1 MAAKSIFANVG
12 TAIAF
17 LLVCALGYVIFLADD
32 IEVQF
37 TETQVAEQ
45 IEAQLPLTFTKAGL
59 EIIVRD
65 ADVDFLTEN
74 AVRIR
79 ADADVSG
86 YGLAGSAIADMT
98 TSITYRDG
106 DFFLTSVA
114 FDDIKFIQDAA
125 TEEKLEDGNSVA
137 RGLFNTMR
145 DAIADGETGVG
156 AALDRVADR
165 AMDNI
170 IPIGK
175 DALETVITHIPIYSL
190 NGKDYKQTV
199 AAMALAS
206 LTFDDTSVIATL
218 SPAQLVVKILMGI
231 ALVGLA
237 GILAFG
243 FVFGGGRGFW
253 GW

>member
-1 MAAKSIFANVG
+1 MHRVYG
-12 TAIAF
+12 DR
-17 LLVCALGYVIFLADD
+17 LVNETDSGRFDEMVARISRNFFED
-32 IEVQF
+32 IDNDELHK
-37 TETQVAEQ
+37 
-45 IEAQLPLTFTKAGL
+45 LPLTFTKVGL

-165 AMDNI
+165 AMDPLKNS
-170 IPIGK
+170 P
-175 DALETVITHIPIYSL
+175 LQPSITTRS
-190 NGKDYKQTV
+190 
-199 AAMALAS
+199 
-206 LTFDDTSVIATL
+206 
-218 SPAQLVVKILMGI
+218 
-231 ALVGLA
+231 
-237 GILAFG
+237 
-243 FVFGGGRGFW
+243 
-253 GW
+253 